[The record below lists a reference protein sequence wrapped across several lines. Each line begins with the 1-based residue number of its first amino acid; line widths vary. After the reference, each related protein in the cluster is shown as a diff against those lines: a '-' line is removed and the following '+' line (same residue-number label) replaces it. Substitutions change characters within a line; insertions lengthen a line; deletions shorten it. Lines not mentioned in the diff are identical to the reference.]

1 MDTYLEN
8 IQGSFKELDAKELA
22 KQVFVWI
29 LFYNR
34 RLTVAQL
41 IPTRIHYT
49 NQCIGLFHVMLPLSK
64 VLVM

>member
-22 KQVFVWI
+22 KQVFALV

-34 RLTVAQL
+34 FLTVVQL
-41 IPTRIHYT
+41 IPTPIHYI
-49 NQCIGLFHVMLPLSK
+49 NQCIGHYHVVLPLSK